1 MADENDFYYM
11 DEDCSYVC
19 IFCAERMYVEDIKSH
34 VCADVISSA
43 EREAIE
49 EAIFSAEFASQ
60 SFSPMMLQS
69 DRDIQARVAVTLR
82 GLLERFGAR
91 IRNKNDEPPT
101 KTP

>member
-1 MADENDFYYM
+1 MADEDNFYYM
-11 DEDCSYVC
+11 EEDCSYVC

-34 VCADVISSA
+34 VCADVISSD

-49 EAIFSAEFASQ
+49 EAIFSAEFASK
-60 SFSPMMLQS
+60 SLWPMMLQS

-82 GLLERFGAR
+82 GLLERFDSR
-91 IRNKNDEPPT
+91 TRNKNYEPPK